1 MAIKEVTSQAE
12 MLKQFNGK
20 KKNYTLLYKK
30 GTDNSDCSLRNIKAA
45 LEKVSDI
52 NIVAAD
58 VTTVRD
64 IHPNYGVKSV
74 PTLLVFEGNNF
85 VKTVK
90 GCNDTNYYI
99 SLFDSALYT
108 AKANDNEKPQ
118 KRVTVYST
126 PTCTWCNAL
135 KTHLRKNNIRFT
147 DIDVSKDQKA
157 AEAMV
162 KKSGQQGVPQTDI
175 NGQLIVGFDKQKI
188 NMLLGIN

>member
-1 MAIKEVTSQAE
+1 MAIKEVASHAD
-12 MLKQFNGK
+12 MLKQFDSG

-30 GTDNSDCSLRNIKAA
+30 GTENSDCSLRNINAA
-45 LEKVSDI
+45 LEKVKDV
-52 NIVAAD
+52 NILTAD

-64 IHPNYGVKSV
+64 IHTNYEVKTV
-74 PTLLVFEGNNF
+74 PSLLIFEGNNF

-99 SLFDSALYT
+99 SLFESVLYS
-108 AKANDNEKPQ
+108 AKANDNEKSQ
-118 KRVTVYST
+118 KHVTVYST
-126 PTCTWCNAL
+126 PSCSWCNTL
-135 KTHLRKNNIRFT
+135 KTHLRKNSIRFT

-162 KKSGQQGVPQTDI
+162 KKSGQQGVPQTNI
-175 NGQLIVGFDKQKI
+175 NGQIIVGFDKQKI

>member
-1 MAIKEVTSQAE
+1 MAIKEVTSQAA
-12 MLKQFNGK
+12 MLKQFNDK

-64 IHPNYGVKSV
+64 IHSNYGVKSV
-74 PTLLVFEGNNF
+74 PTLLVFEGDNF

-99 SLFDSALYT
+99 SLFESALYT

-126 PTCTWCNAL
+126 PSCSWCNTL
-135 KTHLRKNNIRFT
+135 KTHLRKNNVRFT